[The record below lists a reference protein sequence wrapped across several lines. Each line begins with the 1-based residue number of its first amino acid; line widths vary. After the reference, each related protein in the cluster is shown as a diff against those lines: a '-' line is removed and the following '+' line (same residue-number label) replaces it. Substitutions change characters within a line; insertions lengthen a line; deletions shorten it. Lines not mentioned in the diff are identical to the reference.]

1 MLVELGIRIVKN
13 RMDIIYITRFLV
25 TIDTLIIKKPEDH
38 FTVITRPSTD

>member
-25 TIDTLIIKKPEDH
+25 TIDTLIIKKPENH
-38 FTVITRPSTD
+38 FIVITRPSTD